1 MLIADIPEVTSFYV
15 MPSAA
20 DESLSIGAC
29 FHAYYQ
35 ENDIFDHSNSLFDNL
50 YFGSEHSFGEER
62 LAIDKTVANVPGY
75 EVRQL
80 DNIEE
85 VTASLLSDGEIV
97 ARCAGPMEWGARA
110 LGNRSILASGH
121 DYRVVEEL
129 NNAIKHRDFWMPF
142 APAING
148 EFNLSLKNPKNL
160 NAKFMTSTF
169 RTSKEA
175 QVDLAAGTHP
185 RDKTMRAQ
193 VVDQKSNSKFHKL
206 LSFFE
211 KNTGRGGLVNTS
223 FNLHGEPIVNSPE
236 DAIRVLKKSG
246 LKHLALG
253 HFLISKTSS

>member
-1 MLIADIPEVTSFYV
+1 M
-15 MPSAA
+15 
-20 DESLSIGAC
+20 
-29 FHAYYQ
+29 
-35 ENDIFDHSNSLFDNL
+35 
-50 YFGSEHSFGEER
+50 
-62 LAIDKTVANVPGY
+62 
-75 EVRQL
+75 
-80 DNIEE
+80 
-85 VTASLLSDGEIV
+85 TASLLSDGEIV

-142 APAING
+142 APAIKS
-148 EFNLSLKNPKNL
+148 ESSTRYLKNPKNL

-193 VVDQKSNSKFHKL
+193 VVDQKSNFKFHKL

-211 KNTGRGGLVNTS
+211 KTLV
-223 FNLHGEPIVNSPE
+223 VE
-236 DAIRVLKKSG
+236 D
-246 LKHLALG
+246 
-253 HFLISKTSS
+253 